1 MKGVFHIDNYSLSD
15 LAAVT
20 RDNDGNGWGSG
31 WFLIVVLFL
40 FMFGFGGNGW
50 NRQGEFGQ
58 YATAASQQE
67 ILFGQQ
73 FGQINDR
80 LTNIGNG
87 ICNLGYEMQGNI
99 GQLGKEVALAQAG
112 TNTTIMQTGN
122 SIQSKIASCC
132 CEQRLATANLSAQM
146 DRQTCDI
153 TTAIHAEGEATRALM
168 QANEMQALRD
178 KVASLEMDNR
188 MCGVV
193 RYPSGYTYNAGSSPF
208 CGCNSGCCNGNI

>member
-1 MKGVFHIDNYSLSD
+1 MFPIDNYSLSD

-122 SIQSKIASCC
+122 NIQSQIASCC

-168 QANEMQALRD
+168 QANELQALRD

-193 RYPSGYTYNAGSSPF
+193 RYPSGLTYNAGSSPF
-208 CGCNSGCCNGNI
+208 CGCNSCCNGNI

>member
-1 MKGVFHIDNYSLSD
+1 MDNYSLSD
-15 LAAVT
+15 LAAVSK
-20 RDNDGNGWGSG
+20 DNDGWGGSG
-31 WFLIVVLFL
+31 GAWWIIILFL
-40 FMFGFGGNGW
+40 FVCMGGGWGGF

-67 ILFGQQ
+67 ILFGQH
-73 FGQINDR
+73 FGQLNDR
-80 LTNIGNG
+80 ITNVGNG
-87 ICNLGYEMQGNI
+87 LCTLGYEMQGNI
-99 GQLGKEVALAQAG
+99 GQLGREVALAQAG

-122 SIQSKIASCC
+122 SIQGQIAQCC
-132 CEQRLATANLSAQM
+132 CDNRLATANLSAQM

-168 QANEMQALRD
+168 QANELQALRD

-193 RYPSGYTYNAGSSPF
+193 RYPNGLTYSAGSSPF
-208 CGCNSGCCNGNI
+208 CGCNSGCGNI